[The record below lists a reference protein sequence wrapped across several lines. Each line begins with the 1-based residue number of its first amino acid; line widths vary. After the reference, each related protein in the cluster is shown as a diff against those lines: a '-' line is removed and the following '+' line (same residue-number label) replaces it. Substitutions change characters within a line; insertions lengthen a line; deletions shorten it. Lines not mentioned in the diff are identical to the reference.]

1 MTDATAAP
9 TASTPPDGDL
19 EAIEYARL
27 PLHVYLLGA
36 LMITIGAVTFVL
48 MFVQDHGPGYD
59 LLFLYSIPAN
69 AAISVFPHEPVLLYY
84 GKFANLLL
92 VATAATAG
100 GLVAAY
106 LDHRVFVPILNHR
119 RITHYKR
126 SRFYRKATDYL
137 MRYPFAT
144 LVVVGATPLPYWPF
158 KILAFSIHYPLWR
171 YLLAN
176 LVARFPRYWVTAWV
190 GAMIPIPNWILIS
203 FVVVI
208 FSAYGIKAGPAMWN
222 RLRGKQPQ
230 PVPEVQP
237 NPAQRE
243 ST

>member
-9 TASTPPDGDL
+9 SPPPPPSVEA

-36 LMITIGAVTFVL
+36 LMIAIGVVTFVL
-48 MFVQDHGPGYD
+48 MFVQDHGDGYD

-84 GKFANLLL
+84 GKFADLFLVAV
-92 VATAATAG
+92 VATAGT
-100 GLVAAY
+100 LVSAY

-126 SRFYRKATDYL
+126 TRFYRKAADYFR
-137 MRYPFAT
+137 RYPFAT

-158 KILAFSIHYPLWR
+158 KIMAFSIHYPLWR
-171 YLLAN
+171 YVLAN
-176 LVARFPRYWVTAWV
+176 AVARFPRYWVTAWV
-190 GAMIPIPNWILIS
+190 GAMIRVPNWILIS
-203 FVVVI
+203 FVVVV
-208 FSAYGIKAGPAMWN
+208 FSAYGIKAGPAAWR
-222 RLRGKQPQ
+222 RLRGSRPA
-230 PVPEVQP
+230 PVSED
-237 NPAQRE
+237 AA
-243 ST
+243 